1 MIYSIQKLINSHN
14 FLLCLSM
21 EIWYNMHKGYLFL
34 TSILSFLHKKENL
47 VFDALNDPIMGNM
60 IESTRSKCKKFK
72 PWLMIGIL
80 LISIK

>member
-1 MIYSIQKLINSHN
+1 MVQYAQRIFISYQHPVIFAQ
-14 FLLCLSM
+14 
-21 EIWYNMHKGYLFL
+21 
-34 TSILSFLHKKENL
+34 KENL